1 MELVCPAGTAS
12 MMRAAVAAGAD
23 SVYCGMADETNARNF
38 PGLNFTPDELADAVR
53 WCSAR
58 RTKVLF
64 AANTFAPA
72 GRIGSWQR
80 SVDAAVAAGVHA
92 VIAADIA
99 VLAHMRDAHPDTRLH
114 LSVQA
119 GAATPEAIGFYA
131 REYGV
136 KRVVLPRVLNLTE
149 IAELMRGLAVETE
162 AFAFGGLCVMAEGRC
177 ALSSYVAGRSPNQ
190 GGVCSPPDAVEYR
203 ESGGHLA
210 ARLDGLMIG
219 RYAAGEPAGYP
230 TLCKGCFRAEGR
242 DSHLF
247 EDPVSLN
254 ALPLLGS
261 LRACGVTALKL
272 EGRQRG
278 KAYVARITAAF
289 RAALDGG
296 PPGPEGLSG
305 LAEGGCETAGAYKR
319 GWR

>member
-1 MELVCPAGTAS
+1 MELICPAGTAS
-12 MMRAAVAAGAD
+12 MMRAAVTAGAD
-23 SVYCGMADETNARNF
+23 SIYCGMADETNARNF
-38 PGLNFTPDELADAVR
+38 PGLNFTPDELAEAVR
-53 WCSAR
+53 WCTACGV
-58 RTKVLF
+58 KVLF
-64 AANTFAPA
+64 AANTFASA
-72 GRIGSWQR
+72 GRVEDWRS

-92 VIAADIA
+92 VIAADFA
-99 VLAHMRDAHPDTRLH
+99 VLAHMRGAHPEQRLH

-131 REYGV
+131 RAYGV
-136 KRVVLPRVLNLTE
+136 KRVVLPRVLSLAE
-149 IAELMRGLAVETE
+149 IAVLMKEIEVETE
-162 AFAFGGLCVMAEGRC
+162 AFAYGGLCVMAEGRC

-203 ESGGHLA
+203 ESAGSLD
-210 ARLDGLMIG
+210 ARLGGLMID

-242 DSHLF
+242 ESHLF

-254 ALPLLGS
+254 ALSLIDG

-289 RAALDGG
+289 RAALDGAATG
-296 PPGPEGLSG
+296 PDMLSG
-305 LAEGGCETAGAYKR
+305 LAEGGRETSGAYKR